1 MKRRNSDRADREE
14 TGAGTRNS
22 PTNEHLIRST
32 EVLSTACTEKVHSL
46 IDKVYQWKLEMAWE
60 TVRDNRGSGGVD
72 LPLGVSDEPANIG
85 WPPQVRDWI
94 GNPPSW

>member
-1 MKRRNSDRADREE
+1 
-14 TGAGTRNS
+14 
-22 PTNEHLIRST
+22 
-32 EVLSTACTEKVHSL
+32 
-46 IDKVYQWKLEMAWE
+46 VYQWKLEMAWE